1 MEFWWV
7 MEETSHLSSMAPL
20 SKGNGKN
27 KEKAVDK
34 GLRVKGRKTRSSALL
49 EKRVMA
55 TFAPKVSLLHRKGWG
70 RAVKGLN
77 QGCTSGLEALDQV
90 PGPHPSL
97 QFGVEPS
104 L

>member
-34 GLRVKGRKTRSSALL
+34 GLRVKDKIFCSPREEGHGHICSKSLSAAQERLG
-49 EKRVMA
+49 EGSKRA
-55 TFAPKVSLLHRKGWG
+55 QPGLHEWPRGIRPGARASPRPSVWG
-70 RAVKGLN
+70 
-77 QGCTSGLEALDQV
+77 
-90 PGPHPSL
+90 
-97 QFGVEPS
+97 
-104 L
+104 